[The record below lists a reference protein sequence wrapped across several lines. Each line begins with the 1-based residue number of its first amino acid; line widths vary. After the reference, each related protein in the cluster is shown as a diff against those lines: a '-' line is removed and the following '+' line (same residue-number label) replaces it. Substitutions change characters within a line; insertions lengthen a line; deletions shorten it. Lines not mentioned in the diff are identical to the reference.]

1 MDSPQWW
8 LAAAIAVVPVM
19 ALAAALLAYGA
30 YLDKKIEEEER
41 HLPPAE

>member
-1 MDSPQWW
+1 MDSPVWW
-8 LAAAIAVVPVM
+8 LFVAMIVIPVLVI
-19 ALAAALLAYGA
+19 ALAAFAYGA

>member
-1 MDSPQWW
+1 MDSPIWW
-8 LAAAIAVVPVM
+8 LFVALTAGPVLAVSIAAIA
-19 ALAAALLAYGA
+19 YGL